1 MGFRQAY
8 WPLLYLIK
16 MKKNI
21 SILGAT
27 GSVGL
32 NTLKIID
39 AKKKD
44 FKIILLS
51 ANKNYKLICKQI
63 KKYKPKYYIINNYF
77 IFKLVEKKFK
87 NKKIEILNNFNFNF
101 RRKKIDFVISAIPGI
116 AGLHPTLLMIKS
128 CKTILIA
135 NKEAIICGWSLI
147 KNTAKKNKT
156 KIIPV
161 DSEHYSIFKMIQNH
175 KISSIK
181 KIFLTASGGP
191 FLNLETNKFKN
202 IRPKDAL
209 RHPKWKMGKKISV
222 DSSTLMNKMFELVE
236 AQKLFNLPKNKI
248 DILIHP
254 NSLVHAIVEFKNGL
268 TQFLYHETSMI
279 IPIANAIYDGNL
291 NIAEY
296 LKKESVSFEKNKIE
310 NLVFKKVDKKIFPS
324 ISLKSKINQYPSSP
338 IIINAANE
346 VLVDNF
352 LRQKIPF
359 LRIFEIIK
367 TIMNDRNYKKYAVKK
382 PIKIYQIKLIDS
394 WARSITVNKIKL
406 KR

>member
-1 MGFRQAY
+1 
-8 WPLLYLIK
+8 

-191 FLNLETNKFKN
+191 FLNLEKNKFKN

-222 DSSTLMNKMFELVE
+222 DSSTLMNKIFELVE

-296 LKKESVSFEKNKIE
+296 LKKDNVSFEKNKIE